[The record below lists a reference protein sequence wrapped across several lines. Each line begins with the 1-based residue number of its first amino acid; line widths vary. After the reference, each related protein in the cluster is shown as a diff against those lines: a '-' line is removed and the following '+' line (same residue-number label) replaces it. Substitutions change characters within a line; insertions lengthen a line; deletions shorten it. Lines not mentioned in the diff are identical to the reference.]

1 MTTTT
6 LPHTG
11 ASGSAGSSASS
22 ESGRPT
28 AAPLRF
34 ASVPARLAA
43 GFLDV
48 ILGALAAALLTATFF
63 YGARQPL
70 LISGAVAVACV
81 VVGRGLMLAATGW
94 SPGGRLLGVRFIGA
108 QDRKPSPVGVF
119 LHADITF
126 VVMLLTLG
134 VGGIVLM
141 RSVAADAHKR
151 GWHDR
156 RSGIMVV
163 STRGSRAAQANAA
176 SASPARSQSSDRTD
190 RSSSAG
196 STGSGSKPGSNP
208 GSNPGGDSGR
218 DRSSTTS
225 SSPRSTAADGVDH
238 VDGVDGSA
246 SGPGAQGSAPEQ
258 GASWSEPAEH
268 SWPRVAHSA
277 PSQATAPGQE
287 GPESQDGPAPTTR
300 TPEEPGRHDAP
311 EEAPRKAGK
320 AGRTGKIGKIGRMR
334 PLRRDSAPADP
345 PAQAE
350 DAASSWD
357 SPTRPGTIGANP
369 VTSQPME
376 ARPAKEQPWQPRS
389 EQASSPAA
397 QSNEAQPRGPVPQ
410 RESLFAAE
418 RYSFTA
424 SSSRHSDVAHTFD
437 TASVLPAADRNT
449 QALIDSV
456 PWSSVPTSLDSTT
469 MDSLPEQIRAAME
482 QDGELGAHR
491 PAGGPHSE
499 LSDTESLPPVSAPTA
514 GPGAAA
520 HSASSAAASTD
531 ASQDSP
537 RGEPA
542 RHHSVN
548 LLDPREVPGTG
559 AQEGPQAVQSSSTP
573 EAASA
578 SAPRI
583 VPPAGSGAQAQ
594 EPEGVSLP
602 RSIAPASYPASHAA
616 SPVSHL
622 ASPAA
627 STAPRTPA
635 GDSASTTSSP
645 LSGSSAATASAH
657 AASATSPATPVS
669 PVSHAASSST
679 PGSPYVAS
687 HAAPTPRTAASAS
700 RAASPTSHA
709 APASAPSASSVS
721 TPSPYAASPVSHAA
735 PSSTPGSPYV
745 ASHAATTPSAGTA
758 GTTGSASP
766 ASHAAT
772 TPSAA
777 SAASV
782 SPAGPTGSSTRVSRA
797 AQHHAA
803 ALSEQGP
810 TTSSPRRPVPPTV
823 EVPRVTR
830 RRRASATPSQT
841 PTAMPP
847 TMPRPSTANPPLSV
861 RLVPMMGGDPL
872 MIHEPTVVGRDP
884 DNISSYPGA
893 ERISLSDPTRS
904 VSKTHAAIFP
914 LLDGVWVTDLHSTNG
929 TRVENKDGSSTHA
942 TPEEALPAMDGSTIY
957 FGRIGFR
964 IEVI

>member
-11 ASGSAGSSASS
+11 APGSAGSSASS
-22 ESGRPT
+22 GPGRPA

-43 GFLDV
+43 GLIDV
-48 ILGALAAALLTATFF
+48 VLGALAAALLTATFF

-70 LISGAVAVACV
+70 LISGAIAVACV
-81 VVGRGLMLAATGW
+81 VLGRGLMLAATGW
-94 SPGGRLLGVRFIGA
+94 SPGGRLLGVRFVGA
-108 QDRKPSPVGVF
+108 QDRRPSPVGVF

-134 VGGIVLM
+134 LGGIALM

-163 STRGSRAAQANAA
+163 STRGSRRAEAGTVSPSRPRGQDSRSNSGPSRGSSAA
-176 SASPARSQSSDRTD
+176 SRTAVGAAPSAR
-190 RSSSAG
+190 
-196 STGSGSKPGSNP
+196 
-208 GSNPGGDSGR
+208 
-218 DRSSTTS
+218 
-225 SSPRSTAADGVDH
+225 
-238 VDGVDGSA
+238 
-246 SGPGAQGSAPEQ
+246 GAQGPAPEQ
-258 GASWSEPAEH
+258 GQSWSESSER
-268 SWPRVAHSA
+268 SWPKVAHPPS
-277 PSQATAPGQE
+277 SQAADPGQE
-287 GPESQDGPAPTTR
+287 GREGSAPTTR
-300 TPEEPGRHDAP
+300 TPEEPGRRGSRDG
-311 EEAPRKAGK
+311 APRPGE
-320 AGRTGKIGKIGRMR
+320 AGRIGRRM
-334 PLRRDSAPADP
+334 PVRRGAAPADAP
-345 PAQAE
+345 TRGE
-350 DAASSWD
+350 EAAPSGD
-357 SPTRPGTIGANP
+357 SPTHPGTIGANP

-469 MDSLPEQIRAAME
+469 MDSLPDQIRAAME
-482 QDGELGAHR
+482 QEGELGVHR
-491 PAGGPHSE
+491 PASGSRSE
-499 LSDTESLPPVSAPTA
+499 LSDTESLPPVSAAGTGTA
-514 GPGAAA
+514 AR
-520 HSASSAAASTD
+520 SASPAAD
-531 ASQDSP
+531 SQDP
-537 RGEPA
+537 HAAGPA
-542 RHHSVN
+542 RHHGVN
-548 LLDPREVPGTG
+548 LLDPREVPGATTDHS
-559 AQEGPQAVQSSSTP
+559 PQAAQASPSS

-578 SAPRI
+578 APGI
-583 VPPAGSGAQAQ
+583 VPPAGSGAGAQ
-594 EPEGVSLP
+594 EPEGISLP
-602 RSIAPASYPASHAA
+602 RSIAPASYPASHLA
-616 SPVSHL
+616 SPVSHV
-622 ASPAA
+622 SPAA
-627 STAPRTPA
+627 SSAAPLSPT
-635 GDSASTTSSP
+635 GDSAPATSSTLP
-645 LSGSSAATASAH
+645 TS
-657 AASATSPATPVS
+657 SATSPGS
-669 PVSHAASSST
+669 PSHAASSST

-687 HAAPTPRTAASAS
+687 HAA
-700 RAASPTSHA
+700 
-709 APASAPSASSVS
+709 
-721 TPSPYAASPVSHAA
+721 
-735 PSSTPGSPYV
+735 
-745 ASHAATTPSAGTA
+745 TTPSSGT
-758 GTTGSASP
+758 ASP
-766 ASHAAT
+766 ASHAA
-772 TPSAA
+772 SAA
-777 SAASV
+777 SAVSA
-782 SPAGPTGSSTRVSRA
+782 SPAGSSTRVSRA
-797 AQHHAA
+797 AQHRAA
-803 ALSEQGP
+803 ALSEQALAGGP
-810 TTSSPRRPVPPTV
+810 SRRPVPPTV
-823 EVPRVTR
+823 EVPRVSR
-830 RRRASATPSQT
+830 RRRASAAPSQT

-884 DNISSYPGA
+884 DNISAYPGA
-893 ERISLSDPTRS
+893 ERVSLADPTRS

>member
-11 ASGSAGSSASS
+11 APGSAGSSASS
-22 ESGRPT
+22 GPGRPA

-43 GFLDV
+43 GLIDV
-48 ILGALAAALLTATFF
+48 VLGALAAALLTATFF

-70 LISGAVAVACV
+70 LISGAIAVACV
-81 VVGRGLMLAATGW
+81 VLGRGLMLAATGW
-94 SPGGRLLGVRFIGA
+94 SPGGRLLGVRFVGA
-108 QDRKPSPVGVF
+108 QDRRPSPVGVF

-134 VGGIVLM
+134 LGGIALM

-163 STRGSRAAQANAA
+163 STRGSRRAEAGAVSPSRPRGQDSRSNSGPSRGSSAA
-176 SASPARSQSSDRTD
+176 SRTAVGAAPSAR
-190 RSSSAG
+190 
-196 STGSGSKPGSNP
+196 
-208 GSNPGGDSGR
+208 
-218 DRSSTTS
+218 
-225 SSPRSTAADGVDH
+225 
-238 VDGVDGSA
+238 
-246 SGPGAQGSAPEQ
+246 GAQGPAPEQ
-258 GASWSEPAEH
+258 GQSWSESSER
-268 SWPRVAHSA
+268 SWPKVAHPPS
-277 PSQATAPGQE
+277 SQAADPGQE
-287 GPESQDGPAPTTR
+287 GREGSAPTTR
-300 TPEEPGRHDAP
+300 TPEEPGRRGSRDG
-311 EEAPRKAGK
+311 APRPGE
-320 AGRTGKIGKIGRMR
+320 AGRIGRRM
-334 PLRRDSAPADP
+334 PVRRGAAPADAP
-345 PAQAE
+345 TRGE
-350 DAASSWD
+350 EAAPSGD
-357 SPTRPGTIGANP
+357 SPTHPGTIGANP

-469 MDSLPEQIRAAME
+469 MDSLPDQIRAAME
-482 QDGELGAHR
+482 QEGELGVHR
-491 PAGGPHSE
+491 PASGSRSE
-499 LSDTESLPPVSAPTA
+499 LSDTESLPPVSAAGTGTA
-514 GPGAAA
+514 AR
-520 HSASSAAASTD
+520 SASPAAD
-531 ASQDSP
+531 SQDP
-537 RGEPA
+537 HGAGPA
-542 RHHSVN
+542 RHHGVN
-548 LLDPREVPGTG
+548 LLDPREVPGATTDHS
-559 AQEGPQAVQSSSTP
+559 PQAAQASPSS

-578 SAPRI
+578 APGI
-583 VPPAGSGAQAQ
+583 VPPAGSGAGAQ
-594 EPEGVSLP
+594 EPEGISLP
-602 RSIAPASYPASHAA
+602 RSIAPASYPASHLA
-616 SPVSHL
+616 SPVSHV
-622 ASPAA
+622 SPAA
-627 STAPRTPA
+627 SSAAPLSPT
-635 GDSASTTSSP
+635 GDSAPATSSALP
-645 LSGSSAATASAH
+645 TS
-657 AASATSPATPVS
+657 SATSPGS
-669 PVSHAASSST
+669 PSHAASSST

-700 RAASPTSHA
+700 RAAPPTSHA
-709 APASAPSASSVS
+709 APVSAPSASSVP
-721 TPSPYAASPVSHAA
+721 TPSPYTASPVSHAA
-735 PSSTPGSPYV
+735 SPSTPGSPYV
-745 ASHAATTPSAGTA
+745 ASHAATTPSSGT
-758 GTTGSASP
+758 ASP
-766 ASHAAT
+766 ASHAA
-772 TPSAA
+772 SAA
-777 SAASV
+777 SAVSA
-782 SPAGPTGSSTRVSRA
+782 SPAGSSTRVSRA
-797 AQHHAA
+797 AQHRAA
-803 ALSEQGP
+803 ALSEQALAGGP
-810 TTSSPRRPVPPTV
+810 SRRPVPPTV
-823 EVPRVTR
+823 EVPRVSR
-830 RRRASATPSQT
+830 RRRASAAPSQT

-884 DNISSYPGA
+884 DNISAYPGA
-893 ERISLSDPTRS
+893 ERVSLADPTRS